1 MKKTWIITKREL
13 AAFFDSLIAYVMI
26 ILFLGLSGIFTWLVT
41 TNIFVSQQASLAT
54 FFGVAFW
61 SLFFFIPAITM
72 RMIAE
77 ENRAGTIELLIT
89 KAVSDWEIVLG
100 KFLACLILVLV
111 ALVCTLP
118 YYITISQ
125 LGNIDD
131 GAVLGGYLALILL
144 SAAYISIGLFASSLT
159 QNQIVAILLALLIS
173 VFFHFLFDAIGGA
186 VSGFFGELFNYLS
199 IRTHFDSM
207 SRGVIDSRDII
218 YFVSIFWLGL
228 VLGPGLASQVFW
240 FFVAPLLNTPRHN
253 VWVVSR

>member
-1 MKKTWIITKREL
+1 MSKVWIITKREL
-13 AAFFDSLIAYVMI
+13 SGFFDSLIAYVMI
-26 ILFLGLSGIFTWLVT
+26 ILFLGLSGIFTWLVA
-41 TNIFVSQQASLAT
+41 TNIFVSGQASLAT

-89 KAVSDWEIVLG
+89 KAVKDSEIVIG
-100 KFLACLILVLV
+100 KFLACFLLV
-111 ALVCTLP
+111 AIALLATIP

-131 GAVLGGYLALILL
+131 GSVIGGYLGLLLL
-144 SAAYISIGLFASSLT
+144 SASYISIGLLASSMT

-173 VFFHFLFDAIGGA
+173 VFFHFLFDVFAGTF
-186 VSGFFGELFNYLS
+186 SGVLGQVFNYLS
-199 IRTHFDSM
+199 IRSHYDSL

-218 YFVSIFWLGL
+218 YFLSVIVAGL
-228 VLGPGLASQVFW
+228 ILSQTMLSKRNW
-240 FFVAPLLNTPRHN
+240 Q
-253 VWVVSR
+253 S

>member
-1 MKKTWIITKREL
+1 MNKIWIITKREL
-13 AAFFDSLIAYVMI
+13 VSFFDSLIAYVMI

-41 TNIFVSQQASLAT
+41 TNIFVSNQASLGT

-72 RMIAE
+72 RMLAE

-89 KAVSDWEIVLG
+89 KAVTDNQIVIG
-100 KFLACLILVLV
+100 KFLACLILVAI

-131 GAVLGGYLALILL
+131 GGVVGGYLGLLML

-159 QNQIVAILLALLIS
+159 QNQIVSILLALLIS
-173 VFFHFLFDAIGGA
+173 VFFHFLFDVIGG
-186 VSGFFGELFNYLS
+186 SLTGFMGNLFTYLS
-199 IRTHFDSM
+199 IRSHFDSM
-207 SRGVIDSRDII
+207 SRGVIDSRDLI
-218 YFVSIFWLGL
+218 YFLSIITLGIL
-228 VLGPGLASQVFW
+228 LAQAMLSKRNWQ
-240 FFVAPLLNTPRHN
+240 
-253 VWVVSR
+253 S

>member
-1 MKKTWIITKREL
+1 MTKIWIITKREL
-13 AAFFDSLIAYVMI
+13 ASFFDSLIAYVMI

-72 RMIAE
+72 RMLAE

-89 KAVSDWEIVLG
+89 KAVSDGQIVMG
-100 KFLACLILVLV
+100 KFLACLILVAI
-111 ALVCTLP
+111 ALLCTLP

-131 GAVLGGYLALILL
+131 GSVLGGYLGLLLL
-144 SAAYISIGLFASSLT
+144 SGSYISIGLFASSLT
-159 QNQIVAILLALLIS
+159 QNQIVAILLSLLIS
-173 VFFHFLFDAIGGA
+173 VFFHFLFDVIGSATTGA
-186 VSGFFGELFNYLS
+186 LGELFNYLS
-199 IRTHFDSM
+199 IRAHYDSL

-218 YFVSIFWLGL
+218 YFLSIIALGIML
-228 VLGPGLASQVFW
+228 SQTMLSKRNW
-240 FFVAPLLNTPRHN
+240 Q
-253 VWVVSR
+253 S